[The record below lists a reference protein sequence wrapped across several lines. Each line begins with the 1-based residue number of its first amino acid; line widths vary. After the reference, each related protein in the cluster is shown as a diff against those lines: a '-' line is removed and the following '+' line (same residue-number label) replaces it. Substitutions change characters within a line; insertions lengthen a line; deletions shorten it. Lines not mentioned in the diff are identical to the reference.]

1 VRGFAFLIVIL
12 MMGGLLVF
20 VSITDHVDRRRSRKR
35 TVRRE
40 LPMLPKSVPPFI
52 YDDTQCRQCG
62 LDSEPL
68 SLGEKLC
75 LVCHEVKYG

>member
-1 VRGFAFLIVIL
+1 
-12 MMGGLLVF
+12 
-20 VSITDHVDRRRSRKR
+20 
-35 TVRRE
+35 
-40 LPMLPKSVPPFI
+40 MLPKLVPPFI

-75 LVCHEVKYG
+75 LVCHEVKHG